1 MQVFASD
8 TDGRY
13 GPEFGRSKRATR
25 ALHRVAFSRRCP
37 RGLGSALL
45 GIECRSTRKGSARC
59 SIPARHLKFALM
71 MEGQLDFQPIAR
83 AMGQFADDEASA

>member
-1 MQVFASD
+1 MVD
-8 TDGRY
+8 TAPNLAEAK
-13 GPEFGRSKRATR
+13 GPPGLYTGWPF
-25 ALHRVAFSRRCP
+25 HVAA
-37 RGLGSALL
+37 RGDSGSALL